1 MKTPHRFSIN
11 ASWLAAFVLAGGL
24 LAGCT
29 VGDGLSQKST
39 SPLPVPPSS
48 VVYEPAG
55 KEAPS
60 LLSKT
65 EAAKPEPSQELYLDN
80 GLTGWKIEARV
91 DDAFRVDNTIYR
103 TEDKGATWTEL
114 DDSQKG
120 SFPTGAVRAFR
131 FADDT
136 RGWVSVDTLE
146 SGDPRLYETKDGGVS
161 WSKTELKVPADFRE
175 AWFEPKAPILFEGT
189 QLGVFIAQ
197 TGYAADG
204 HDVNPLLF
212 YVTAD
217 GGATWSDPLQS
228 EQGELNGLI
237 WKTKRLSDGVGRS
250 WSITVEGRTW
260 TFERS
265 ATVEGG

>member
-1 MKTPHRFSIN
+1 MNIPHRFSIN
-11 ASWLAAFVLAGGL
+11 ASWLAALVLAGGL

-29 VGDGLSQKST
+29 AGDGLSEKSIP
-39 SPLPVPPSS
+39 PLPIPPSS
-48 VVYEPAG
+48 VVYAPAG
-55 KEAPS
+55 KEVPS
-60 LLSKT
+60 ASSKT
-65 EAAKPEPSQELYLDN
+65 ESAKPEPSQEVYLDN
-80 GLTGWKIEARV
+80 GLTGWKIEAQIDNESHV
-91 DDAFRVDNTIYR
+91 NNTIYR
-103 TEDKGATWTEL
+103 TEDRGAAWTKL
-114 DDSQKG
+114 DDSQTG
-120 SFPTGAVRAFR
+120 SFPAGAVRTVR

-136 RGWVSVDTLE
+136 RGWVAADALE
-146 SGDPRLYETKDGGVS
+146 QGDPNLYETKDGGIS
-161 WSKTELKVPADFRE
+161 WSKTELKVPADFRGT
-175 AWFEPKAPILFEGT
+175 WFEPKTPILFEGT

-250 WSITVEGRTW
+250 WSITIEGRTW

-265 ATVEGG
+265 ATAEE

>member
-1 MKTPHRFSIN
+1 MKTLHRFSIN
-11 ASWLAAFVLAGGL
+11 ASWLAALVLAGGL
-24 LAGCT
+24 LSGCT

-39 SPLPVPPSS
+39 SPLPIPPSS

-55 KEAPS
+55 KEASS
-60 LLSKT
+60 LSNKT
-65 EAAKPEPSQELYLDN
+65 EVTKPEPSQEIYLDN
-80 GLTGWKIEARV
+80 GLTGWKIEAQV
-91 DDAFRVDNTIYR
+91 DDAAQVSNTIYR
-103 TEDKGATWTEL
+103 TEDRGAKWTKL
-114 DDSQKG
+114 DDSQTG
-120 SFPTGAVRAFR
+120 SFPTGAVRAVR
-131 FADDT
+131 FVDAT
-136 RGWVSVDTLE
+136 RGWVAVDPLGQ
-146 SGDPRLYETKDGGVS
+146 GDPYLYETKNGGAS
-161 WSKTELKVPADFRE
+161 WSKTALKVPADFRE
-175 AWFEPKAPILFEGT
+175 AWFEPKTPILFEGT
-189 QLGVFIAQ
+189 RLGVFIAQ

-237 WKTKRLSDGVGRS
+237 WKTKRLSDGIGRN

-265 ATVEGG
+265 VAVEE